1 MGIKTAKS
9 ERALRG
15 QKTPLGS
22 LYLGILRASNENF
35 DVNPPKLTGV
45 IILVNKS

>member
-9 ERALRG
+9 ETALRG

-22 LYLGILRASNENF
+22 LYLGIFRASNENF
-35 DVNPPKLTGV
+35 DVNAPKFTGG